1 MVKDAKGNE
10 VEGLE
15 QGPFEPIAI
24 IGVSALMPDAPDV
37 DTFWQNILDAK
48 VSIRTLPTHRWI
60 GPLEHFY
67 REGGPGNI
75 EEGFTYARIGAVVE
89 GYEFDWRR
97 WKQPPGTLTQIDLAQ
112 QWAVSVAASAI
123 EQAGYDGETKDIDR
137 LRTGVAFAN
146 ALGGENRNLSNIRIY
161 SNHTKEL
168 AKSQG
173 MPEVNSGAFIDLS
186 LIHI

>member
-1 MVKDAKGNE
+1 MVKDGNGKE

-24 IGVSALMPDAPDV
+24 IGVSALMPDAPDIE
-37 DTFWQNILDAK
+37 TFWQNILDAK
-48 VSIRTLPTHRWI
+48 VSIRTIPEHRWI
-60 GPLEHFY
+60 GPIEHFY

-112 QWAVSVAASAI
+112 QWAVSVAAAAI
-123 EQAGYDGETKDIDR
+123 EQAGYDGDSKDIDR

-146 ALGGENRNLSNIRIY
+146 AL
-161 SNHTKEL
+161 
-168 AKSQG
+168 
-173 MPEVNSGAFIDLS
+173 S